1 MDPILRHHYMNL
13 AEGKAV
19 ERTKFDSE
27 GRASP
32 ITYTVHTMQVDIEGV
47 PTLIPSVWDGKLLE
61 EPEAVE
67 RAIASGIKWPQASD
81 HPTLRLHDKELHKQ
95 IFPLSPEKAAKIL
108 EMEEM
113 PEDYREGGR
122 VRLI

>member
-95 IFPLSPEKAAKIL
+95 IFPLSPEEAAKIL

-113 PEDYREGGR
+113 RERPLEGNR
-122 VRLI
+122 RDIF

>member
-27 GRASP
+27 GRANSVW
-32 ITYTVHTMQVDIEGV
+32 YTVHTMQVDIEGV

-108 EMEEM
+108 EMEDM
-113 PEDYREGGR
+113 RERPLEGNQR
-122 VRLI
+122 DVF